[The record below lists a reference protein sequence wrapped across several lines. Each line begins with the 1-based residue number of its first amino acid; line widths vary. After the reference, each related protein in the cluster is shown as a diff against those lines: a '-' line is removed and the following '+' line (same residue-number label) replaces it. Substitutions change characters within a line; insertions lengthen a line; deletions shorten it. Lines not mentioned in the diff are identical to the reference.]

1 MLKKWMMIY
10 AVILPAFCAQAA
22 TETVN
27 GIKWNYTVSNGKA
40 SIYSGKHSAAIPRT
54 TSGAITI
61 PSTLGGYPVTRIG
74 EYAFYTCQNITS
86 VTIPNDITSI
96 DSSAF
101 SWCYAL
107 ENINIPNKV
116 TNIGY
121 FAFEKCI
128 KLKSITIPNSV
139 TNIGESAFLD
149 CSSLANVKIGNGM
162 ITIGREAFNG
172 CNSSLYDMDSHPE
185 LILVDG
191 WVIRAKK
198 KLSGDLHLT
207 DIRGIGGWAF
217 RAEGHELT
225 SVTIPNGAV
234 SIGDC
239 AFSYI
244 RSLKSVTIPNS
255 VKYIGGEA
263 FINARL
269 TRVEIPN
276 GVKYI
281 GNHAFYCTC
290 VESVIIG
297 SGVEFIG
304 DCAFGA
310 HYSYLKNVTLG
321 CRVKHIGD
329 CAFQGRFESFIIPAS
344 VRELGYNAIQSDYLM
359 YTRAPSHLKNWI
371 ENNGSS
377 NAIIRDAYDYN
388 HWDGTSL
395 VYYNVSGVFP
405 EISVDSEIKAALEG
419 AADTNLTANITNV
432 AEYAAYRKWALGLK
446 DTTEAEVKQ
455 SPLSWLSY
463 ALDTD
468 KLISSNP
475 KEEDLKINDFKPM
488 HNVAE
493 DGAIEFELC
502 ASIDEIKIGDGAT
515 KDNLNKIFKIWGA
528 ETLEGL
534 MNKETRQEVE
544 PSTAEPSEGKV
555 KFKYKLEKSVKPK
568 VERFFWFFEIDQ
580 GIQGSFGFQA

>member
-1 MLKKWMMIY
+1 MKRLMLC
-10 AVILPAFCAQAA
+10 AVALAAFCARAA
-22 TETVN
+22 TEMVD
-27 GIKWNYTVSNGKA
+27 GITWTYTVTDGKA
-40 SIYSGKHSAAIPRT
+40 CIYGDLYSAAIPKT

-61 PSTLGGYPVTRIG
+61 PSTLGGFPVTRIG
-74 EYAFYTCQNITS
+74 NFAFFGCRDITG
-86 VTIPNDITSI
+86 VTIPNEVTSVGEC
-96 DSSAF
+96 AF
-101 SWCYAL
+101 YYCTSL
-107 ENINIPNKV
+107 ENIEIPNKV
-116 TNIGY
+116 TNIGES
-121 FAFEKCI
+121 AFYNCDS
-128 KLKSITIPNSV
+128 LTSITIPNSV

-149 CSSLANVKIGNGM
+149 CSALANVKIGNGM

-225 SVTIPNGAV
+225 SVTIPNGVV

-244 RSLKSVTIPNS
+244 HSLKSVTIPNS
-255 VKYIGGEA
+255 VKYIGGGA
-263 FINARL
+263 FTYARL

-281 GNHAFYCTC
+281 GGHAFYGNC

-297 SGVEFIG
+297 DSVEFIG
-304 DCAFGA
+304 DCAFGS

-321 CRVKHIGD
+321 CRVKHIGA
-329 CAFQGRFESFIIPAS
+329 CAFEGRFESFIIPAS

-359 YTRAPSHLKNWI
+359 YTRAPIHLKNWI

-405 EISVDSEIKAALEG
+405 EISKDSEIRAALEG

-455 SPLSWLSY
+455 SPHSWLSY

-468 KLISSNP
+468 KLISSAP
-475 KEEDLKINDFKPM
+475 KEGDLRINDFKPA

-515 KDNLNKIFKIWGA
+515 KDNLKKIFKIWGA

-555 KFKYKLEKSVKPK
+555 KFKYKVKPK
-568 VERFFWFFEIDQ
+568 VERFFWFFEIDDPLILNDKS
-580 GIQGSFGFQA
+580 GGFQA